1 MLDKRYYNMYVQ
13 IPLYN
18 CNVDDF
24 VELEHLAFFHPQ
36 GHTCHTAFFFPH
48 Q

>member
-1 MLDKRYYNMYVQ
+1 MYLQ

-18 CNVDDF
+18 CNVKDF
-24 VELEHLAFFHPQ
+24 GELEHFAFFPPQ